1 MPTTPAGTEVVL
13 IAGDGVFVIAR
24 VTDFVLSAT
33 EVAVRWS
40 VTAAVSGPAGAL

>member
-1 MPTTPAGTEVVL
+1 LTPAGKGEVV
-13 IAGDGVFVIAR
+13 VIVGAAVMVIVR

-40 VTAAVSGPAGAL
+40 VTVAVSGPAGAL